1 MVGLGELWYVPAVV
15 VAGPGLLVV
24 VWVLLQLAAGIAW
37 LPPTRRIRGQERRLP
52 G

>member
-37 LPPTRRIRGQERRLP
+37 LPATRRIRGQERRLP